1 MRKINIGVMTLL
13 FFCLCAADFANAAGG
28 WSKVKDSDGIKLYER
43 SVPGTNLMEYMAV
56 TKMDVKMEVIGEALR
71 DVAQYP
77 RWLSDCESARIEK
90 KYDRNNYIMYIVEN
104 PFLIDRRDI
113 VLKNETL
120 YDYENGLA
128 KITFYNTDEV
138 NIPLKKRHVR
148 INLMGG
154 FFQIEFL
161 GRNKAKFI
169 YRLKVDPAGDIPKKV
184 AYAVMKY
191 YPFNS
196 IKNLKSIVTDRKYA
210 GMAKDSEDA
219 KQINIRSFRETSV
232 KKIFGDSMMKVVRNK
247 SAMQALL
254 DADIEGIKNIA
265 LSGSAYE
272 VIHKTAM
279 NMVDKYIDKIITDKK
294 TAKSLKNNRTLH
306 AEVTALLHTYTEAD
320 DETVDSIVA
329 RYYQD

>member
-1 MRKINIGVMTLL
+1 MKKINIGVMTLL
-13 FFCLCAADFANAAGG
+13 LFCLCATDFAYAAGG
-28 WSKVKDSDGIKLYER
+28 WAKVKDSGGIKLYER
-43 SVPGTNLMEYMAV
+43 SVPGTNLMEYRAV
-56 TKMDVKMEVIGEALR
+56 TKIDVKMEVIGEALR
-71 DVAQYP
+71 DMAQYP
-77 RWLSDCESARIEK
+77 KWLADCESARIEK
-90 KYDRNNYIMYIVEN
+90 KYDRNNYVMYIVQN

-138 NIPLKKRHVR
+138 KIPLKKRHVR
-148 INLMGG
+148 IVLMNGS
-154 FFQIEFL
+154 FQIECL

-169 YRLKVDPAGDIPKKV
+169 YQLKVDPAGDIPKKV

-196 IKNLKSIVTDRKYA
+196 IKNLKNIVTDSKYA
-210 GMAKDSEDA
+210 GMAKGSEDE
-219 KQINIRSFRETSV
+219 KQINIRSFREASV

-247 SAMQALL
+247 SAMRALL
-254 DADIEGIKNIA
+254 DADSEGIKNIA

-272 VIHKTAM
+272 VIHKTAH
-279 NMVDKYIDKIITDKK
+279 NMVNKYIDKIVADKK
-294 TAKSLKNNRTLH
+294 MAESLRNNQTLH
-306 AEVTALLHTYTEAD
+306 AEVMNLLHTYTDAE

-329 RYYQD
+329 RYNQ

>member
-1 MRKINIGVMTLL
+1 MTLL
-13 FFCLCAADFANAAGG
+13 LFCLCATDFAYAAGG
-28 WSKVKDSDGIKLYER
+28 WAKVKDSEGIKLYER

-56 TKMDVKMEVIGEALR
+56 AKMDVRMEVIGEALR
-71 DVAQYP
+71 DVSQYP
-77 RWLSDCESARIEK
+77 KWLSDCESARIEK

-113 VLKNETL
+113 VLKNETI

-128 KITFYNTDEV
+128 RITFYNTDEAK
-138 NIPLKKRHVR
+138 IPLKKRHVR
-148 INLMGG
+148 IDLMSGS
-154 FFQIEFL
+154 FQIECL

-169 YRLKVDPAGDIPKKV
+169 YQLKVDPSGNIPKKI

-196 IKNLKSIVTDRKYA
+196 IKNLKSIVADSKYS
-210 GMAKDSEDA
+210 GIAKDSEDE
-219 KQINIRSFRETSV
+219 KQINVRSFRETSV

-254 DADIEGIKNIA
+254 DADKEGIKNIA

-272 VIHKTAM
+272 IIHKTAM
-279 NMVDKYIDKIITDKK
+279 NMVDKYIDKIIADKK
-294 TAKSLKNNRTLH
+294 MAESLKNNRTLH

-329 RYYQD
+329 RYHQ